1 VTKRIFARN
10 SAPRLQA
17 ELRRAGLDADG
28 ATQPQKILLV
38 RADGVG
44 DALVCAPLV
53 AALRDAGHE
62 LGAVLGSLNRDALAA
77 RAFARVHVL
86 ERIPWPSHGST
97 VKSRRIALA
106 QVRAVRYDVALI
118 ASEEV
123 EAYRFAREA
132 GIPTRV
138 GFVNGWE
145 KPFKTLGVAPLLTH
159 RLLRAAS
166 AGRAREHEAETLF
179 RLGAA
184 FVPEHAPTRELGRLR
199 ELILDDAPAPGRY
212 VALQVSR
219 KLEGSGLD
227 AAAYVAL
234 ARALAAGGH
243 LVRLLG
249 DDGALVREL
258 ATRAGVGGSTG
269 LSTAAW
275 KAHLAAARAV
285 VTPDSGAAHVAGMLG
300 IPCVDVFAP
309 AGATVRDVARWRPW
323 AAPYRA
329 VVLDPTRSP
338 EAVAASIAGAA
349 GDLLAAAG

>member
-1 VTKRIFARN
+1 VTKRFFART
-10 SAPRLQA
+10 SAPRLAA
-17 ELRRAGLDADG
+17 ELRRAGLDAGG
-28 ATQPQKILLV
+28 ATPPKKVLLV

-62 LGAVLGSLNRDALAA
+62 LGAVLGPLNRDAFAA
-77 RAFARVHVL
+77 RAFVRVHVL
-86 ERIPWPSHGST
+86 DRIPWPSHGST
-97 VKSRRIALA
+97 AASRRVALA
-106 QVRAVRYDVALI
+106 HVRAAHYDVALV

-123 EAYRFAREA
+123 EAYRFALEA
-132 GIPTRV
+132 GIATRV

-166 AGRAREHEAETLF
+166 ARRAREHEAETLF
-179 RLGAA
+179 RLGAD
-184 FVPEHAPTRELGRLR
+184 FVEEHAPTRDLGRLR

-212 VALQVSR
+212 VAIQISR
-219 KLEGSGLD
+219 KLAGSGLD
-227 AAAYVAL
+227 GAAYVAL
-234 ARALAAGGH
+234 ARALAARGR

-249 DDGALVREL
+249 DEGALVREL
-258 ATRAGVGGSTG
+258 ATRAGVEGVTA
-269 LSTAAW
+269 LSMSAW
-275 KAHLAAARAV
+275 KAHLAAARVV

-300 IPCVDVFAP
+300 VPCVDVFAP
-309 AGATVRDVARWRPW
+309 AGATARDVARWRPW

-338 EAVAASIAGAA
+338 EATAATIAGAA
-349 GDLLAAAG
+349 GDLLATGR

>member
-1 VTKRIFARN
+1 VTNRFFARK
-10 SAPRLQA
+10 SAPWLAA
-17 ELRRAGLDADG
+17 ELHRAGLDAGG
-28 ATQPQKILLV
+28 AMPPRKILLV

-62 LGAVLGSLNRDALAA
+62 VGAVLGRLNRDAFAA

-97 VKSRRIALA
+97 PASRRIALA
-106 QVRAVRYDVALI
+106 HVRAAAYDVALI

-132 GIPTRV
+132 GIATRV

-145 KPFKTLGVAPLLTH
+145 KPFKTLGVAPLLTQ

-166 AGRAREHEAETLF
+166 ARRAREHEAETLF

-184 FVPEHAPTRELGRLR
+184 FVAEHAPTRDLGRLR

-219 KLEGSGLD
+219 KLAGAGLD
-227 AAAYVAL
+227 GAAYVAL
-234 ARALAAGGH
+234 ARALAARGRF
-243 LVRLLG
+243 VRMLG
-249 DDGALVREL
+249 DDDTLVREL
-258 ATRAGVGGSTG
+258 ATRAGVEGLTG
-269 LSTAAW
+269 LSTSAW
-275 KAHLAAARAV
+275 KAHLAAARLV

-300 IPCVDVFAP
+300 VPCVDVFAP

-329 VVLDPTRSP
+329 VVLDPTRPP
-338 EAVAASIAGAA
+338 EVTAATIAAAA
-349 GDLLAAAG
+349 GDLLVATG